1 MKYIVIEL
9 QESQNGTVGNF
20 VFSYDGRNAAEGKYH
35 ALLSAAAESDVR
47 KHSAVLLTSE
57 GTYIESRCYEH

>member
-20 VFSYDGRNAAEGKYH
+20 VFSYDGRNAAEAKYH
-35 ALLSAAAESDVR
+35 ALLSAAAESDVH

-57 GTYIESRCYEH
+57 GTDIESRCYEH